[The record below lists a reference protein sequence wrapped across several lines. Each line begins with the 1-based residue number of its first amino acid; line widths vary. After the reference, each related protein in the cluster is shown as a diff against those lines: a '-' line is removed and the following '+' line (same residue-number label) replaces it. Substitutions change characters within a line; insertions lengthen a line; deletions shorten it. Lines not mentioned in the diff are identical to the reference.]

1 MSDRKQRLIADHELP
16 TCKHNQDFLR
26 GREMPSF
33 DRLLTISKLKFLND
47 CVAKLCT
54 AGLNATV
61 FILATIAKMLVIL
74 I

>member
-16 TCKHNQDFLR
+16 TCKHTQDFLR
-26 GREMPSF
+26 GRERPSF
-33 DRLLTISKLKFLND
+33 DRLLTITKSKFLND
-47 CVAKLCT
+47 CVAKLYI

-61 FILATIAKMLVIL
+61 FIMDTIAKMLVIM

>member
-26 GREMPSF
+26 GRERPSF
-33 DRLLTISKLKFLND
+33 DRLLTITKSKFLND
-47 CVAKLCT
+47 CVAKLCI

-61 FILATIAKMLVIL
+61 FIMATIAKMLVIL